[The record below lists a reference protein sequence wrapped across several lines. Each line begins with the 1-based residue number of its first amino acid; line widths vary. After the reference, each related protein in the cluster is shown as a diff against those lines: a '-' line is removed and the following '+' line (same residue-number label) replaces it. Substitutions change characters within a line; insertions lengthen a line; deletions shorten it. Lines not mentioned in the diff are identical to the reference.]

1 MVDGIHFL
9 GIRHHG
15 PGSAKNVKAYLE
27 ELEPDMILLEG
38 PPEAESLLRGVL
50 HEQMKPPVAILAYQ
64 PDEPQRAVFYPFA
77 EFSPEWQTMCYAMK
91 REIPLRFFDLPLI
104 HHLALWKEREEQED
118 ARKTSEEGE
127 CIEEEGDSSPS
138 STELE
143 VKEEPAPEEIMRVD
157 PFAALAKAAGYDD
170 PELWWE
176 VNFENRRNN
185 EEIFLAV
192 REAVTALREAFP
204 KLDRETSLREAWM
217 RKVIR
222 EAQKEGYKRIA
233 VICGAWHVPGLEKMP
248 TKKEDSEL
256 LKGLPKIKIE
266 CTWIPWTYDRLSYRS
281 GYGAGIISP
290 GWYDHVWDYPDDD
303 GTRWMSKVAALFRS
317 RGMDISVAHVIETV
331 RLAQVT
337 AALRGLTRPSLEE
350 YNDAVTTVMGF
361 GDPIVLQI
369 IREALVISDRM
380 GNVPEDVPK
389 VPLLV
394 DVEKLLKRLRLPLS
408 TEVKEYSL
416 DLRKPNDLER
426 SIVFHR
432 LNLLGIRLARPTG
445 NEGKGTFRESWIV
458 YYEPE
463 QTLAIIEK
471 AVWGN
476 TLAEAV
482 VAYNTHQSKDITS
495 ISELVELLER
505 VIPADLPALV
515 EEMTRRL
522 DVLSASTTDIAE
534 MLKTIPGLV
543 TVVRYGSVRNL
554 DYTKV
559 NEMLNAI
566 MARVLAGGVLACANI
581 DEDAAAELMD
591 KFLAVDYA
599 VATANQPDLT
609 SMWME
614 LVQKIREA
622 RGTHPLL
629 SGYTTRLLRDKNVLG
644 YEETAQ
650 TLYYYSSGGNSA
662 AEMAFWFEGFLKSSG
677 TILLLDDQLW
687 ELVNGWLSSL
697 GNETFIE
704 LLPILR
710 RTFSE
715 YSVPERRKLGEKAK
729 GTSGVK
735 RINTVEDAFNPE
747 DARKVIPLVERLLG
761 IGGRQEAKS

>member
-1 MVDGIHFL
+1 MLDGIHFL

-38 PPEAESLLRGVL
+38 PPEAEPLLPGVL
-50 HEQMKPPVAILAYQ
+50 HEQMKPPVALLAYQ
-64 PDEPQRAVFYPFA
+64 PDEPKRAVFYPFA
-77 EFSPEWQTMCYAMK
+77 EFSPEWQAMCYAVK
-91 REIPLRFFDLPLI
+91 RGIPLRFFDLPLV
-104 HHLALWKEREEQED
+104 HHLALWKEREEQVELQNP
-118 ARKTSEEGE
+118 SEEGDGM
-127 CIEEEGDSSPS
+127 EEEGEPSTPANKPEAEESP
-138 STELE
+138 
-143 VKEEPAPEEIMRVD
+143 VPPEPMRVD

-192 REAVTALREAFP
+192 KEAVTALREAFP
-204 KLDRETSLREAWM
+204 KIDKETSQREAWM
-217 RKVIR
+217 RKMIR
-222 EAQKEGYKRIA
+222 AAQKEGCKRIA

-248 TKKEDSEL
+248 TRKEDNEL
-256 LKGLPKIKIE
+256 LKGLPKVKVE

-337 AALRGLTRPSLEE
+337 AALRGLSRPSLEE

-361 GDPIVLQI
+361 GDPIVLQV

-380 GNVPEDVPK
+380 GVVPDDVPK

-394 DVEKLLKRLRLPLS
+394 DVEKLLKRLRLPLT
-408 TEVKEYSL
+408 TEVKEYNL

-432 LNLLGIRLARPTG
+432 LNLLGIRLARPLG
-445 NEGKGTFRESWIV
+445 SDGKGTFKESWSV

-463 QTLAIIEK
+463 QTLSIIEK

-482 VAYNTHQSKDITS
+482 VAYNVHQSEDISS
-495 ISELVELLER
+495 ISELVELLQQ
-505 VIPADLPALV
+505 VIPADLPDLV
-515 EEMTRRL
+515 EQMTRRL
-522 DVLSASTTDIAE
+522 DVLAASTTDVLE
-534 MLKTIPGLV
+534 MMKAIPGLV

-559 NEMLNAI
+559 NDMLYAM

-581 DEDAAAELMD
+581 DEDAAADLME
-591 KFLAVDYA
+591 KFVAVDYA
-599 VATANQPDLT
+599 VATANQPELI
-609 SMWME
+609 SMWTE
-614 LVQKIREA
+614 LVRKVREA
-622 RGTHPLL
+622 HGTHPLL
-629 SGYTTRLLRDKNVLG
+629 SGYATRLLRDKNILG
-644 YEETAQ
+644 HEETAQ
-650 TLYYYSSGGNSA
+650 TLQYYTSRGNA
-662 AEMAFWFEGFLKSSG
+662 ASETAFWFEGFLKSSG
-677 TILLLDDQLW
+677 TILLLDEQLW
-687 ELVNGWLSSL
+687 ELVNGWLASL
-697 GNETFIE
+697 DDDTFLE

-735 RINTVEDAFNPE
+735 RLHAESEAFNAE
-747 DARKVIPLVERLLG
+747 DARKVIPLIWQLMG
-761 IGGRQEAKS
+761 IK

>member
-1 MVDGIHFL
+1 MIDGIHFL

-15 PGSAKNVKAYLE
+15 PGSAKNVRAYLE

-38 PPEAESLLRGVL
+38 PPEAEALLPGVL
-50 HEQMKPPVAILAYQ
+50 REQMQPPVALLAYQ
-64 PDEPQRAVFYPFA
+64 PDEPRRAVFYPFA
-77 EFSPEWQTMCYAMK
+77 EFSPEWQTMRFAMK

-104 HHLALWKEREEQED
+104 YHLALWKEREERAE
-118 ARKTSEEGE
+118 ALETSEEQ
-127 CIEEEGDSSPS
+127 EETDNTGDTLPL
-138 STELE
+138 TEE
-143 VKEEPAPEEIMRVD
+143 TEIKEESAAEEMIHVD

-192 REAVTALREAFP
+192 KEAVTVLREAFP
-204 KLDRETSLREAWM
+204 KIDRETSLREAWM
-217 RKVIR
+217 RKMIR
-222 EAQKEGYKRIA
+222 AVQKEGYKRVA
-233 VICGAWHVPGLEKMP
+233 VICGAWHVPGLENMP
-248 TKKEDSEL
+248 KQKEDNEI
-256 LKGLPKIKIE
+256 LKGLPKVKVE

-281 GYGAGIISP
+281 GYGAGIVSP

-303 GTRWMSKVAALFRS
+303 GTRWMSKVASLFRS

-331 RLAQVT
+331 RLAQVM
-337 AALRGLTRPSLEE
+337 AALRGLSRPSLEE

-369 IREALVISDRM
+369 IREALVISNRM
-380 GNVPEDVPK
+380 GNVPDDVPK

-408 TEVKEYSL
+408 TEIKEYNL

-432 LNLLGIRLARPTG
+432 LNLLGIRLARPIATD
-445 NEGKGTFRESWIV
+445 GKGTFKESWSV

-482 VAYNTHQSKDITS
+482 VSYNVHLSKDISS
-495 ISELVELLER
+495 ISELVDLLQR
-505 VIPADLPALV
+505 VIPADLPDLV

-522 DVLSASTTDIAE
+522 DVLAASVTDVVE
-534 MLKTIPGLV
+534 MMKAIPGMV

-554 DYTKV
+554 DYGKV
-559 NEMLNAI
+559 NDMLYAM

-581 DEDAAAELMD
+581 DEDAASDLMD
-591 KFLAVDYA
+591 KFVAVDYA
-599 VATANQPDLT
+599 VATANQPELT

-614 LVQKIREA
+614 LVQKVREA
-622 RGTHPLL
+622 RSSHPLL

-650 TLYYYSSGGNSA
+650 TLQYYTSRGNA
-662 AEMAFWFEGFLKSSG
+662 ASETAFWFEGFLKSSG
-677 TILLLDDQLW
+677 TILLLDEQLW
-687 ELVNGWLSSL
+687 DLVNGWLASL
-697 GNETFIE
+697 GDETFME

-735 RINTVEDAFNPE
+735 RVNMQDEAFNAE
-747 DARKVIPLVERLLG
+747 DARKVIPVVWQLMG
-761 IGGRQEAKS
+761 IK